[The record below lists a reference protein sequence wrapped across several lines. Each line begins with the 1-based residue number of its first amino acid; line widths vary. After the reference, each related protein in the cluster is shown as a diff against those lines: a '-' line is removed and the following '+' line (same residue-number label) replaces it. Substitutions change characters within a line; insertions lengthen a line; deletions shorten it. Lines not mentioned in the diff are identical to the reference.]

1 MPSVS
6 DTTAIA
12 VEDLR
17 VTYRTQLDRST
28 AGGRRVGLMRRNI
41 RTVEALRG
49 VSFTVPRGSVV
60 GIVGRNGAGKSTLM
74 RALAG
79 IVPPSAGSVTIR
91 GRLSTMLSLGLGF
104 NRELTG
110 RENIMLGGLAF
121 GLTKGEVEAITPQ
134 IIEFAELGDFI
145 DFPIRTYSSGMT
157 GRLAFAVSAHIDPEI
172 LLIDEGL
179 AAGDPKFKEK
189 CFDRVDPM
197 FGEGRTI
204 VLVSH
209 SLLTVADLAQ
219 HCIWLHEGKVMRE
232 GDPEEVIE
240 SYIKFARIERRGL
253 GLDDV

>member
-6 DTTAIA
+6 DDAAIS
-12 VEDLR
+12 VDDLR
-17 VTYRTQLDRST
+17 VTYRTQLGKPAPGVRRL
-28 AGGRRVGLMRRNI
+28 GRGRRNVS
-41 RTVEALRG
+41 TVEALRG
-49 VSFTVPRGSVV
+49 VSFSVARGTVV

-74 RALAG
+74 RAMAG
-79 IVPPSAGSVTIR
+79 IVPPSAGTITVR
-91 GRLSTMLSLGLGF
+91 GRVSTMLSLGLGF
-104 NRELTG
+104 NRELSG

-121 GLTKGEVEAITPQ
+121 GLTKAEVEAVEPQ

-145 DFPIRTYSSGMT
+145 DYPIRAYSSGMT

-189 CFDRVDPM
+189 CFDRVDTM
-197 FGEGRTI
+197 FSQGRTVI
-204 VLVSH
+204 LVSH

-219 HCIWLHEGKVMRE
+219 HCIWLHEGKLMRE
-232 GDPEEVIE
+232 GEPEEVID
-240 SYIKFARIERRGL
+240 SYMKFARIERRAL